1 MKKLA
6 YIFITCLL
14 LTSCVDHIKK
24 AMEPKKYPYKIR
36 ITDVH
41 PVQSMRCGPFDDP
54 ELNEEYTDS
63 CVSDSAA
70 IYSAIIRLNA
80 SLITEYKLKGKV
92 EPHLPCITIYGPD
105 GMPVDTTAIKDWSRV
120 LNILHDEDAIKE
132 IEKNVVGYNTTLMFD
147 SKRQT
152 EKVIEI
158 TDKMF
163 SF

>member
-1 MKKLA
+1 M
-6 YIFITCLL
+6 

-36 ITDVH
+36 IADVH

-54 ELNEEYTDS
+54 ELNVEYTDS

-70 IYSAIIRLNA
+70 IYAAIIRLNA
-80 SLITEYKLKGKV
+80 SLMTEYKLKGKV
-92 EPHLPCITIYGPD
+92 EPHMPVIHIYGPD
-105 GMPVDTTAIKDWSRV
+105 GLPVDTTAIKDWTHFP
-120 LNILHDEDAIKE
+120 NILHDEDALKE
-132 IEKNVVGYNTTLMFD
+132 IRKNVVGYNTTFMFD

-152 EKVIEI
+152 DTVIEI

-163 SF
+163 NF